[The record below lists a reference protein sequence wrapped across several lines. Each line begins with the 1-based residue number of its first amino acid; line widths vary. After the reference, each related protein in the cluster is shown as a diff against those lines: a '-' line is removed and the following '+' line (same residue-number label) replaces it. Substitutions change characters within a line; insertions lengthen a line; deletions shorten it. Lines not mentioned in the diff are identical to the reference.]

1 MVLAYEPIWAI
12 GSGHAATCEQADEAH
27 RHVRTHLLAQWG
39 QDVGAGVPILYG
51 GSVMPDNIGEL
62 LAIPDVDGALVGGA
76 CLDPVLFAK
85 ILRIGGVP

>member
-1 MVLAYEPIWAI
+1 
-12 GSGHAATCEQADEAH
+12 
-27 RHVRTHLLAQWG
+27 
-39 QDVGAGVPILYG
+39 
-51 GSVMPDNIGEL
+51 MPENIGAL